1 MLVTEKPEGE
11 TIERARRGDKQ
22 AFEVLVRAHM
32 SYVYNLAFHLTSGN
46 HSEADDLAQ
55 MTFIRAFRAIRRF
68 EGRSE
73 LRTWLHRITVNL
85 WKNMVRSQVRRKY
98 FQHRSLSD
106 PIGEDERG
114 VTHEIPEN
122 GPDPSVQVE
131 RSELDGLIRSAIDR
145 LPPDEREVMVLRD
158 LEGHPYEEIA
168 KLTRLPLGT
177 VKSRI
182 ARARRLLRATLEP
195 VLRR

>member
-1 MLVTEKPEGE
+1 MTVIPTLERE
-11 TIERARRGDKQ
+11 TIERARRGDPL
-22 AFEVLVRAHM
+22 AFEDLVKSH
-32 SYVYNLAFHLTSGN
+32 STYIYNLAFHLTNGN

-98 FQHRSLSD
+98 FHHRSLNEPVGEEDRGGVRDLPEPSSD
-106 PIGEDERG
+106 PA
-114 VTHEIPEN
+114 T
-122 GPDPSVQVE
+122 QVE
-131 RSELDGLIRSAIDR
+131 RSELDRLIRKAIEQ
-145 LPPDEREVMVLRD
+145 LPLDEREVMVLRD
-158 LEGHPYEEIA
+158 LEGFAYEEIA

-182 ARARRLLRATLEP
+182 ARARRLLRASLEP
-195 VLRR
+195 LLRR

>member
-1 MLVTEKPEGE
+1 MQATINPETEI
-11 TIERARRGDKQ
+11 IERARQGDRQ
-22 AFEVLVRAHM
+22 AFESLVKAHS
-32 SYVYNLAFHLTSGN
+32 SYVFNLAFHLTAGN

-98 FQHRSLSD
+98 FQHRSLSE

-114 VTHEIPEN
+114 LTHEIPEK
-122 GPDPSVQVE
+122 GPDPLTQTE
-131 RSELDGLIRSAIDR
+131 RSELDRLIRDAVDR

-158 LEGHPYEEIA
+158 LEGHAYEEIA

-182 ARARRLLRATLEP
+182 ARARRMLRATLEP
-195 VLRR
+195 LLRR